1 MLTIS
6 NERIDIKTTGIDWS
20 RVNIEEEL
28 RGLSNE
34 KKVER
39 MGLVKMIMENNI
51 KILKMQ
57 KTIENIKKQKEGE
70 IRKREERK
78 AREEEDDDRWRK
90 ESYERNER
98 EREEK
103 EEQKRVEE
111 EWEIIK
117 KMRIKEERRT
127 EKEWKCQEELERRR
141 EERRQIVMEE
151 RKCFACGRFRHMAYS
166 HRNVGKEGPAQV
178 PSNRF
183 EVLKVRVMQKGEGSG
198 KKVAK
203 DRNEILRKERAKRGV
218 DVTKVEK
225 KEKKEKILREVVV
238 KIRLKQEGDKEGVV
252 TEALLD
258 SGATE
263 LVISEEFARR
273 HKFKRTKLERPVY
286 VRNVDGTLNY
296 AGPIV
301 DTVEVEIFFKG
312 HKEKMLIDVIGGQKW
327 SVILGMPWLGC
338 HNPEIDWK
346 TEEVKMM
353 RYLDEC
359 GKK

>member
-1 MLTIS
+1 MLLLTIS

-34 KKVER
+34 KKIER

-127 EKEWKCQEELERRR
+127 EKE
-141 EERRQIVMEE
+141 
-151 RKCFACGRFRHMAYS
+151 
-166 HRNVGKEGPAQV
+166 
-178 PSNRF
+178 
-183 EVLKVRVMQKGEGSG
+183 
-198 KKVAK
+198 
-203 DRNEILRKERAKRGV
+203 
-218 DVTKVEK
+218 
-225 KEKKEKILREVVV
+225 
-238 KIRLKQEGDKEGVV
+238 
-252 TEALLD
+252 
-258 SGATE
+258 
-263 LVISEEFARR
+263 
-273 HKFKRTKLERPVY
+273 
-286 VRNVDGTLNY
+286 
-296 AGPIV
+296 
-301 DTVEVEIFFKG
+301 
-312 HKEKMLIDVIGGQKW
+312 
-327 SVILGMPWLGC
+327 
-338 HNPEIDWK
+338 
-346 TEEVKMM
+346 
-353 RYLDEC
+353 
-359 GKK
+359 